1 MRNYFRVGIIRNI
14 LSLYLQI
21 IAEKFYICAPEM
33 EVVAQQVRASDC
45 GSEGRGFEP
54 RLPPKV
60 LLRIGTIPIHTS
72 GRDFFYLYSR
82 SLNMKKLVVIFYFL
96 SMCACQNPEK
106 KDDFASS
113 IVADSENEQALE
125 SSLEDVKKE
134 EAERNKMLST
144 VGFDRMLHDFGSI
157 GADADYTTSFTIKN
171 TGKKPL
177 LIYEVKASCGC
188 TVPIWNK
195 KPIAPGASDQIEVT
209 FHPGKSQL
217 GQQDKTISVITNT
230 SPGVAVLQL
239 KAFVNPKK

>member
-1 MRNYFRVGIIRNI
+1 
-14 LSLYLQI
+14 
-21 IAEKFYICAPEM
+21 
-33 EVVAQQVRASDC
+33 
-45 GSEGRGFEP
+45 
-54 RLPPKV
+54 
-60 LLRIGTIPIHTS
+60 
-72 GRDFFYLYSR
+72 
-82 SLNMKKLVVIFYFL
+82 MKKLVFVFCLF
-96 SMCACQNPEK
+96 SFFACQHSEK
-106 KDDFASS
+106 KADFGSS

-125 SSLEDVKKE
+125 ATLAEAKKE
-134 EAERNKMLST
+134 EAERKKTLSS

-188 TVPIWNK
+188 TVPTWNK
-195 KPIAPGASDQIEVT
+195 KPIAPGASGQIEVT